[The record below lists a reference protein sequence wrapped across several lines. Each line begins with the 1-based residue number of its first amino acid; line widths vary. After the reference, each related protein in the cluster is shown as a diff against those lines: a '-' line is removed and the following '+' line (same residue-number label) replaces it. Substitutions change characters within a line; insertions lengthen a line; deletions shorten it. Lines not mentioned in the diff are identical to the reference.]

1 MSDIG
6 NNCVCCNKDT
16 SFGSGRFVNRIPAD
30 ADYESLDDKGNTI
43 FAEEEYRRRRLLM
56 YKTFNQ
62 DSLVYFDRTEVNL
75 KGYEY
80 KVNDCHIELLEKD
93 MPRLKKEIGETTFNN
108 AREISQE
115 YDCKTIILAQDEI
128 FLDN

>member
-1 MSDIG
+1 
-6 NNCVCCNKDT
+6 
-16 SFGSGRFVNRIPAD
+16 
-30 ADYESLDDKGNTI
+30 
-43 FAEEEYRRRRLLM
+43 M

-62 DSLVYFDRTEVNL
+62 DSLVYFDKTEVNL

-80 KVNDCHIELLEKD
+80 KINGFYIELSKKD
-93 MPRLKKEIGETTFNN
+93 MPRLKKEIGENVFNN

-115 YDCKTIILAQDEI
+115 YDCKTIILAQEEI

>member
-1 MSDIG
+1 
-6 NNCVCCNKDT
+6 
-16 SFGSGRFVNRIPAD
+16 
-30 ADYESLDDKGNTI
+30 
-43 FAEEEYRRRRLLM
+43 M

-62 DSLVYFDRTEVNL
+62 DSLVYFDKTEVNL

-80 KVNDCHIELLEKD
+80 KINDCYIELSEKD

-128 FLDN
+128 FLEGDN